1 MAGEVKV
8 KVTIDTSRYRRALT
22 LHRARAASRRVNH
35 LLRRGHHRGAESVR
49 KAYYFEHG
57 ITPAEHAVQL
67 RTEQALESARWS
79 PQP

>member
-1 MAGEVKV
+1 MAGEMKITPSV
-8 KVTIDTSRYRRALT
+8 DTSRFVRALT
-22 LHRARAASRRVNH
+22 LHRASAATRRINH

-67 RTEQALESARWS
+67 RTEQALASARWS